1 MPATRPEQCDI
12 MMCAAI
18 NAGNLDEAVA
28 LYEPN
33 AALIPEVG
41 QTVTGTAAIREALAG
56 MIAMNANIAVE
67 VPLVVESGDTALLH
81 SQYVFKGTGAD
92 GNPLNIEGKGVEIVR
107 RQADGTWKF
116 IIDNPFG
123 AP

>member
-18 NAGNLDEAVA
+18 NAGNLDEAIA

-33 AALIPEVG
+33 ATLIPEVG
-41 QTVTGTAAIREALAG
+41 TTVVGTAAIREALAG

-81 SQYVFKGTGAD
+81 SQYVMKGTGAD